1 MQEGISSIV
10 TLISF
15 ISLNLSLLYFFSF
28 TWLIR
33 FGFLAHRHCSMYV
46 LKLRTRVS
54 YRDWKRSSGWLE
66 SWEGLLLVTDVS
78 TTCAEAIFRV
88 KW

>member
-1 MQEGISSIV
+1 MKDFQSYRQKKNNEYAEQKPMR
-10 TLISF
+10 LE
-15 ISLNLSLLYFFSF
+15 
-28 TWLIR
+28 
-33 FGFLAHRHCSMYV
+33 
-46 LKLRTRVS
+46 LRNGKET